1 MLIIQEPITFRENL
15 TIRINH
21 LIQDEK
27 LARNIE
33 RGVYNYALKEATTRK
48 LLKKWDNPYFVQL
61 YIDRMRSIYTNIKNP
76 QLCKSIQEGTI
87 KTSELAYMTHQELL
101 PEKWT
106 ILIEEKNK
114 RDKNKYETTIE
125 AATDTCICSKCH
137 SNKCT
142 YYQMQTR
149 SADEPMTTFV
159 TCIECGKRWK
169 C

>member
-76 QLCKSIQEGTI
+76 QLCKSRRNN
-87 KTSELAYMTHQELL
+87 
-101 PEKWT
+101 
-106 ILIEEKNK
+106 KN
-114 RDKNKYETTIE
+114 
-125 AATDTCICSKCH
+125 
-137 SNKCT
+137 
-142 YYQMQTR
+142 
-149 SADEPMTTFV
+149 
-159 TCIECGKRWK
+159 
-169 C
+169 